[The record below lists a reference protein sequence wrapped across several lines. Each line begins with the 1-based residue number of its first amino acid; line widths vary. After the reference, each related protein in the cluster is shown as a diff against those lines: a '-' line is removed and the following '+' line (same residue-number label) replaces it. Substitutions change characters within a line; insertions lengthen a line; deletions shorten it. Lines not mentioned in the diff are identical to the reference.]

1 LYLNVGKVFGLCRR
15 FSFIQKKEIMRIVG
29 EIDHPRM
36 KISIFKND
44 GKFSLKFEGG
54 LLEQIYKFRDDE
66 RLGSVEDVKRMVD
79 AEFIEK
85 IEHIMRGMK
94 IEQLAAMERAFPTDA
109 DEFDV
114 IL

>member
-1 LYLNVGKVFGLCRR
+1 
-15 FSFIQKKEIMRIVG
+15 MRIVG
-29 EIDHPRM
+29 EINHPRL

-66 RLGSVEDVKRMVD
+66 RLGSVEDVKRIVD
-79 AEFIEK
+79 ADFIAK
-85 IEHIMRGMK
+85 IEETLRLMK
-94 IEQLAAMERAFPTDA
+94 IAQLSAIERAFPVDA

>member
-1 LYLNVGKVFGLCRR
+1 
-15 FSFIQKKEIMRIVG
+15 MRVVG
-29 EIDHPRM
+29 EIDHPRL
-36 KISIFKND
+36 KITIFKND

-66 RLGSVEDVKRMVD
+66 RLSTVADVKRIVD
-79 AEFIEK
+79 ADFIEK
-85 IEHIMRGMK
+85 IEHILRGMK
-94 IEQLAAMERAFPTDA
+94 TAQLEAMERAFPLDA